1 MKKTL
6 LLIVVLLMAANI
18 VIAKDYEYG
27 TVTSVDGLVNVAKE
41 VKDEAETL
49 RLATQ
54 KPVYSLLAWC
64 VCKKNRGLILWV
76 AGYNL
81 QPDRVVL
88 MLRKISRKSECGGSN
103 SNVAMRTITSG
114 DMGYIR

>member
-6 LLIVVLLMAANI
+6 LLIVVLLMTANI
-18 VIAKDYEYG
+18 VIAEDYEYG
-27 TVTSVDGLVNVAKE
+27 TVNSVDGLVAIAKE
-41 VKDEAETL
+41 VKDKAETL

-54 KPVYSLLAWC
+54 KPVFSVLAWC
-64 VCKKNRGLILWV
+64 VCKKNRGAILWV

-81 QPDRVVL
+81 RPGRVTL
-88 MLRKISRKSECGGSN
+88 MLRKLSRKSECGGSN
-103 SNVAMRTITSG
+103 SYIAMRTITSG